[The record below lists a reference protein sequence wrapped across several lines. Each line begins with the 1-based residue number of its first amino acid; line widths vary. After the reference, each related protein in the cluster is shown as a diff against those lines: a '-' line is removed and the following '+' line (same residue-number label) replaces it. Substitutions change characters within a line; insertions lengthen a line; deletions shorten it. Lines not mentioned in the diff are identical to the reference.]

1 MSHIHQDLKGD
12 PESLSLVGP
21 WPEEIVIVCK
31 PGKSPGLRTQPLNNS
46 LKASLSVA
54 WSRA

>member
-1 MSHIHQDLKGD
+1 MSCIHQVLKGD

-31 PGKSPGLRTQPLNNS
+31 PGKNPGLRTQPLNNS